1 MKNNIDMKTNTAY
14 KSPEIQVI
22 EMEVEGS
29 VLAAS
34 SADVGV
40 KDWEDVEIC

>member
-1 MKNNIDMKTNTAY
+1 MKENTTY
-14 KSPEIQVI
+14 KSPVIEVI

-40 KDWEDVEIC
+40 KDWDDVELC

>member
-1 MKNNIDMKTNTAY
+1 MRENTTYKNPMI
-14 KSPEIQVI
+14 EVI

-40 KDWEDVEIC
+40 KDWDDVELC

>member
-1 MKNNIDMKTNTAY
+1 MRENTTYKNPMI
-14 KSPEIQVI
+14 EVI

-34 SADVGV
+34 LADVGV
-40 KDWEDVEIC
+40 KDWDDVELC

>member
-1 MKNNIDMKTNTAY
+1 MRENTTYKNPMI
-14 KSPEIQVI
+14 EVI

-29 VLAAS
+29 VLAVS

-40 KDWEDVEIC
+40 KDWDDVELC